1 MSCRRAG
8 GRGRACSGA
17 WSRRRTSCGGM
28 GRNTGPRGSR
38 RGGGRRHATSSWL
51 RAHSRRCSRSRHGWF
66 RRWLLCRRRF
76 RSLLGR
82 LGFFSSR
89 QAAEMLAH
97 QFGVLQVN
105 RARVRLFF
113 RNAGFRKIVN
123 QDFRLDLQFP
133 RQFINP
139 DLIGI
144 CHSPL
149 FNSAGTRARAFLHLQ
164 NPAPANNCL
173 QESVTF
179 RRLRPTRRFLLRGLL
194 RWLLPS
200 LHPQRPLRLR
210 RPRDQLPHLVPLRL
224 RPQQL
229 LR

>member
-1 MSCRRAG
+1 MSGRRASRCSRASSTG
-8 GRGRACSGA
+8 SRGWASCGSVRPNAGPRC
-17 WSRRRTSCGGM
+17 SRRRS
-28 GRNTGPRGSR
+28 SR
-38 RGGGRRHATSSWL
+38 RPASSRL
-51 RAHSRRCSRSRHGWF
+51 RAHSRSRRGRL
-66 RRWLLCRRRF
+66 RRWLPRRRSLRGLF
-76 RSLLGR
+76 RRFS
-82 LGFFSSR
+82 FFRSR

-97 QFGVLQVN
+97 QFSVLQVN

-164 NPAPANNCL
+164 TPAPANNCL

-200 LHPQRPLRLR
+200 LHPQLPLRLR